1 MTHETYNPVEYEN
14 LDPLSGIV
22 ILEDDSLSVSGVS
35 AHNLITVQAPFDVI
49 FYYTTNGTEPTI
61 SSYLYT
67 NPISIETTTSGEIV
81 SARILSQNLKTL
93 ETAEQTLTAG
103 F

>member
-1 MTHETYNPVEYEN
+1 MTHHTYNPVEYEN
-14 LDPLSGIV
+14 LDPLSGVI

-35 AHNLITVQAPFDVI
+35 AHKEIIAQAPFDVI
-49 FYYTTNGTEPTI
+49 FYYTIDGTEPTA
-61 SSYLYT
+61 SSYVYT
-67 NPISIETTTSGEIV
+67 NPIEIESTTSGEIV

-93 ETAEQTLTAG
+93 ETSEQILTAG